1 MNIKISKN
9 SHSCAACGNDFQHEQ
24 ELTSTVKVA
33 EGVLHRLDFCRDCWN
48 SEESKDAYS
57 VWSMVYHDP
66 KVENQEPAE
75 VFSPLRQLFYEAAEE
90 QSRIEMAKAFLAAGL
105 LRRQKVFRLIKESDE
120 SDGDVRIT
128 LYTDRIGN
136 RLIEVPDP
144 QFTYAEMDKARA
156 LLIERLQVL
165 EQAAAGPP
173 SESVEA
179 SAPTKG
185 TAEPEDDSESP
196 EKDDSLSDDSENEGG
211 PNEEIQEEEGE
222 DDDEDEDEF
231 DDDEEDEDED
241 EFDDEDDE
249 DEDDDEDDDEEE
261 EDDDDDDE
269 EEQDGNDE
277 DDDEE
282 DGDGDDEEV
291 DDVEDDQ
298 EREVKVMKSALAGSG
313 SADGYTLRTVAFA
326 NEEALH
332 AQA

>member
-9 SHSCAACGNDFQHEQ
+9 AHSCAACGNDFQHEQ

-33 EGVLHRLDFCRDCWN
+33 EGVLNRLDFCRDCWDN
-48 SEESKDAYS
+48 EQNKDTYS

-66 KVENQEPAE
+66 KIENQEPPE

-90 QSRIEMAKAFLAAGL
+90 DSRVEMAKAFLAAGL

-144 QFTYAEMDKARA
+144 QFTYAEMDKARL
-156 LLIERLQVL
+156 LLIERLQEL
-165 EQAAAGPP
+165 EKAAAGTP
-173 SESVEA
+173 
-179 SAPTKG
+179 
-185 TAEPEDDSESP
+185 EPVAAESP
-196 EKDDSLSDDSENEGG
+196 TESASPTSDDVEVESENDEVVSEDGDETVDEV
-211 PNEEIQEEEGE
+211 EE
-222 DDDEDEDEF
+222 DEEDEF
-231 DDDEEDEDED
+231 DDD
-241 EFDDEDDE
+241 DD
-249 DEDDDEDDDEEE
+249 DEDDDEDDEEE
-261 EDDDDDDE
+261 YDDDDEDDDDE
-269 EEQDGNDE
+269 EEEELEDVE

-282 DGDGDDEEV
+282 EV
-291 DDVEDDQ
+291 DEDVEEED
-298 EREVKVMKSALAGSG
+298 VKIMESALAGRE
-313 SADGYTLRTVAFA
+313 SAVRMRLDSAAFA

>member
-48 SEESKDAYS
+48 SEQSKDAYS

-165 EQAAAGPP
+165 ELAAAGPP
-173 SESVEA
+173 PESVVA
-179 SAPTKG
+179 SPPTKG

-196 EKDDSLSDDSENEGG
+196 EKIDSLTAPSENEGEPG
-211 PNEEIQEEEGE
+211 EEIPEDRGE
-222 DDDEDEDEF
+222 DEDEDEF
-231 DDDEEDEDED
+231 DDDEDDD
-241 EFDDEDDE
+241 DDEEDDDEEE
-249 DEDDDEDDDEEE
+249 DEDDDDEE

-269 EEQDGNDE
+269 DE
-277 DDDEE
+277 DDEEDEE
-282 DGDGDDEEV
+282 DGDEDGDELDE
-291 DDVEDDQ
+291 VEDDQ
-298 EREVKVMKSALAGSG
+298 EREVKVMESALAGSG
-313 SADGYTLRTVAFA
+313 STDGYTLGKVTFA

>member
-33 EGVLHRLDFCRDCWN
+33 EGVLHRQDFCRDCWN
-48 SEESKDAYS
+48 SEQSKDAYS

-66 KVENQEPAE
+66 KIENQEPAE

-120 SDGDVRIT
+120 SDGEVRIT

-144 QFTYAEMDKARA
+144 QFTYAEMDKART

-165 EQAAAGPP
+165 EQAAAPP
-173 SESVEA
+173 PASTEVAPPAAATSDGEEDPDSSETRDSTTAPAENEGEA
-179 SAPTKG
+179 LESSADDV
-185 TAEPEDDSESP
+185 EDDS
-196 EKDDSLSDDSENEGG
+196 DDEEDEFDD
-211 PNEEIQEEEGE
+211 
-222 DDDEDEDEF
+222 DDDEDDEDEF
-231 DDDEEDEDED
+231 DDD
-241 EFDDEDDE
+241 
-249 DEDDDEDDDEEE
+249 DDEDDDDEFEEDEEDEE
-261 EDDDDDDE
+261 EDDDD
-269 EEQDGNDE
+269 E
-277 DDDEE
+277 DE
-282 DGDGDDEEV
+282 DGDEELDEAADDE
-291 DDVEDDQ
+291 D
-298 EREVKVMKSALAGSG
+298 REVKVMESALAGSG
-313 SADGYTLRTVAFA
+313 STRGYAVGNVAFA

>member
-165 EQAAAGPP
+165 ELAAAGPP
-173 SESVEA
+173 PESVEA
-179 SAPTKG
+179 SPPTKG
-185 TAEPEDDSESP
+185 TVEPDADPESP
-196 EKDDSLSDDSENEGG
+196 EVDDSLSDAPENEGE
-211 PNEEIQEEEGE
+211 PEEEIVDDDDEDEEFDE
-222 DDDEDEDEF
+222 DDDDDEDEF
-231 DDDEEDEDED
+231 DDV
-241 EFDDEDDE
+241 
-249 DEDDDEDDDEEE
+249 
-261 EDDDDDDE
+261 DDDD
-269 EEQDGNDE
+269 DE

-282 DGDGDDEEV
+282 DGDDEDDDEEEDKDGDDEELN
-291 DDVEDDQ
+291 DVEDDN
-298 EREVKVMKSALAGSG
+298 EREVKVMESALAGSG